1 MVNAMKVNY
10 VTTLNVMKV
19 IRDASDSCDENDVN
33 LHVIEISLCR
43 GGDVEVLYLVLC
55 FFLMSSVI

>member
-19 IRDASDSCDENDVN
+19 IRDASDSC
-33 LHVIEISLCR
+33 
-43 GGDVEVLYLVLC
+43 VEVLYLVLC